1 MAYQDKN
8 SRWRTGSEVK
18 LLPITSV
25 RFYFDIYTLSGSLIS
40 RWDQTCELQDIFWS
54 CSTWRQK
61 VHLNQSTD
69 SLHQVFTLVT
79 ALWSGRCTWM
89 EKTNCIEVQPDRSQ
103 SESMFKQ
110 SYTQH
115 VIFDLSVLRLY
126 TVFVLQYTYC
136 ILLWKKNSSMIV
148 FLCFF
153 FPADPQKR
161 LLLPP
166 HWQCYERKSI
176 LSRRLKLKMFGLSV
190 LTAIRRGH
198 FCSIIKYLT
207 KLNIYVYTDGSK
219 H

>member
-18 LLPITSV
+18 LLLLTNV
-25 RFYFDIYTLSGSLIS
+25 RFHFDIYTLSGSLIS

-54 CSTWRQK
+54 CSTWQQK
-61 VHLNQSTD
+61 GHLNQSTD

-126 TVFVLQYTYC
+126 TVFFFTEHILHLAIKEKFQHDC
-136 ILLWKKNSSMIV
+136 IFMLFF
-148 FLCFF
+148 FLCFSCRPSKASSAPTTLTMLRTQKHF
-153 FPADPQKR
+153 VSPPQTENV
-161 LLLPP
+161 
-166 HWQCYERKSI
+166 WAQCAHS
-176 LSRRLKLKMFGLSV
+176 
-190 LTAIRRGH
+190 
-198 FCSIIKYLT
+198 
-207 KLNIYVYTDGSK
+207 D
-219 H
+219 

>member
-153 FPADPQKR
+153 FLQT
-161 LLLPP
+161 L
-166 HWQCYERKSI
+166 KS
-176 LSRRLKLKMFGLSV
+176 V
-190 LTAIRRGH
+190 
-198 FCSIIKYLT
+198 FCSHHTDNVTNAKAFCLAASNWKCLGSVCSQRLEEAIFVPL
-207 KLNIYVYTDGSK
+207 LNTIQN
-219 H
+219 